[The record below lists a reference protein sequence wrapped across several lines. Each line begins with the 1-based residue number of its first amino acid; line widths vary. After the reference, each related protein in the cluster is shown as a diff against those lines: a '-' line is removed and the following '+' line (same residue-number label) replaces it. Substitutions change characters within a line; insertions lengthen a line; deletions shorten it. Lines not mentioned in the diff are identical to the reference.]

1 MANRL
6 EPPSKADIL
15 QFRPF
20 SGLPLERIVVPATAE
35 QFAEAAADLSRCRY
49 VGFDTESKPCFKPG
63 EVSDGPHVVQLTTPE
78 RGYIFQLYRPGALT
92 VVKRLLQSS
101 TLIKVGFGLRSD
113 RRYLQR
119 KLDIT
124 LAAALDL
131 DTLFRAQGYR
141 RELGVKAAVAVVLRQ
156 RFQKSKR
163 VSTSNWARTELRAN
177 QLLYAAN
184 DAYAALKVL
193 LTMGVELEALP
204 IEAAQLPVGQALPE
218 DQ

>member
-20 SGLPLERIVVPATAE
+20 SGLPIQRIVVPTTPE
-35 QFAEAAADLSRCRY
+35 QLAEASADLLRCRF

-63 EVSDGPHVVQLTTPE
+63 EISDGPHVVQLTTPE
-78 RGYIFQLYRPGALT
+78 RGYVFQLYRPGTLA
-92 VVKRLLQSS
+92 VVKQLLEST

-119 KLDIT
+119 KLAIT
-124 LAAALDL
+124 LAAVLDL
-131 DTLFRAQGYR
+131 DVLFRAEGYR

-156 RFQKSKR
+156 RFHKSKR
-163 VSTSNWARTELRAN
+163 ISTSNWARAELRTN

-184 DAYAALKVL
+184 DAYAALKL
-193 LTMGVELEALP
+193 LLAMDVDLGNLP
-204 IEAAQLPVGQALPE
+204 IEVMEPSVE
-218 DQ
+218 RS

>member
-6 EPPSKADIL
+6 EPPSKSDIL

-20 SGLPLERIVVPATAE
+20 SGLPLERIVVPTTPE
-35 QFAEAAADLSRCRY
+35 QFAEAAADLSRCHY

-63 EVSDGPHVVQLTTPE
+63 ELSDGPHVVQLTTPD
-78 RGYIFQLYRPGALT
+78 RGYIFQLYRPGALAAVT
-92 VVKRLLQSS
+92 PLLQSA

-113 RRYLQR
+113 RRYLHR
-119 KLDIT
+119 KLGIR

-131 DTLFRAQGYR
+131 DALFRAQGYR
-141 RELGVKAAVAVVLRQ
+141 RELGVKAAVAVVLRR

-163 VSTSNWARTELRAN
+163 ISTSNWARAELRTN

-193 LTMGVELEALP
+193 LAMEIELDKLP
-204 IEAAQLPVGQALPE
+204 IEVAQLANQQALPM